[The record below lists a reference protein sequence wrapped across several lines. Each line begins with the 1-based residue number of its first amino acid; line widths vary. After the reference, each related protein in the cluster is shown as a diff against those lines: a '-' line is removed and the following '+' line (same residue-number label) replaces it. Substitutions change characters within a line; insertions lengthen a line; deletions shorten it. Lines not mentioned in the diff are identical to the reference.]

1 MNILYITTVFPK
13 PGKGSTIY
21 TDLAECLNERG
32 HKMVI
37 VMADPDAETSM
48 NIERNME
55 VLRIKVT
62 SYYNVHYFK
71 KGLASLTMNNK
82 IIQGI
87 QKYLKNNDFD
97 FILFESPPITIASV
111 VEWTMKKY
119 NCPSY
124 LMLKDIFPQNGVDI
138 GLFKKNGII
147 FNYFQKKEH
156 NLYAVTSRI
165 GCMSEGNKRYLL
177 NSNNIP
183 EDKVEIFPNT
193 KKISIHKFKNEKN
206 DVLRKKYN
214 IPPNA
219 IIFLF
224 GGNMG
229 KPQALDFLAE
239 AIIRLKDEKEIFF
252 MLIGRGSEKAR
263 IKGILEE
270 KEQSNYLMLENLP
283 REEYEKFATEADV
296 GLILLDYRFTIP
308 NFPSRILFYMELSMP
323 VLAATDRVSDLPE
336 LIKDAG
342 CGLVCYSNDIEK
354 FVKNIK
360 LLSLSEELRK
370 TMGMSGRVYMEKN
383 LDVTISANILETHFK
398 EKR

>member
-13 PGKGSTIY
+13 PEKGSTIY

-32 HKMVI
+32 HRVVV
-37 VMADPDAETSM
+37 VMADPNVETSM
-48 NIERNME
+48 NLERNMD

-62 SYYNVHYFK
+62 SYYNVNYFK
-71 KGLASLTMNNK
+71 KGLASLTMNQK
-82 IIQGI
+82 IILGI
-87 QKYLKNNDFD
+87 KKYIRNNDFD
-97 FILFESPPITIASV
+97 FILFETPPITIASV
-111 VEWTMKKY
+111 VEWAMKKY
-119 NCPSY
+119 DCPSY

-138 GLFKKNGII
+138 GLLKNSGIV
-147 FNYFQKKEH
+147 FNYFRKKEH
-156 NLYAVTSRI
+156 NLYAIASRI
-165 GCMSEGNKRYLL
+165 GCMSAGNKRYLL
-177 NSNNIP
+177 NNNSIS

-193 KKISIHKFKNEKN
+193 KKISIHEFKNGK
-206 DVLRKKYN
+206 DDILRKKYN
-214 IPPNA
+214 IPQNV

-229 KPQALDFLAE
+229 KPQALDFLVE

-252 MLIGRGSEKAR
+252 LLIGRGSEKAR

-308 NFPSRILFYMELSMP
+308 NYPSRILSYMELSMP
-323 VLAATDRVSDLPE
+323 VLAATDRTSDLPE
-336 LIKDAG
+336 LIEDAG

-354 FVKNIK
+354 FIKNIK

-370 TMGMSGRVYMEKN
+370 TMGKSGRVYMEKN

-398 EKR
+398 

>member
-13 PGKGSTIY
+13 PEKGSTIY

-32 HKMVI
+32 HKVVV
-37 VMADPDAETSM
+37 VMADPDVETSM
-48 NIERNME
+48 NVERNME

-71 KGLASLTMNNK
+71 KGLASLTMNKK

-87 QKYLKNNDFD
+87 KKYINNDFD

-111 VEWTMKKY
+111 VEWAMKKY
-119 NCPSY
+119 KCPSY
-124 LMLKDIFPQNGVDI
+124 LMLKDIFPQNGADI

-147 FNYFQKKEH
+147 FNYFQKKEY
-156 NLYAVTSRI
+156 NLYAVASRI

-177 NSNNIP
+177 SYNNISK
-183 EDKVEIFPNT
+183 DKVEIFPNT
-193 KKISIHKFKNEKN
+193 KKISVQEFKNKK
-206 DVLRKKYN
+206 DDTLRKKYS
-214 IPPNA
+214 IPTNA
-219 IIFLF
+219 VIFLF

-239 AIIRLKDEKEIFF
+239 AIIRLKDDNEIFF
-252 MLIGRGSEKAR
+252 LLIGRGSEKAR
-263 IKGILEE
+263 ITGILGER
-270 KEQSNYLMLENLP
+270 EQKNYLMLENLP
-283 REEYEKFATEADV
+283 REEYEQFAVEADV

-308 NFPSRILFYMELSMP
+308 NFPSRILSYMELSMP

-354 FVKNIK
+354 FVENIK
-360 LLSLSEELRK
+360 LLSLSRALRK
-370 TMGMSGRVYMEKN
+370 KMGESGRNYIEKN
-383 LDVTISANILETHFK
+383 LDITISANILETHFK
-398 EKR
+398 

>member
-13 PGKGSTIY
+13 PEKGSTIY

-32 HKMVI
+32 HKMVV
-37 VMADPDAETSM
+37 VMADPYVETSM

-55 VLRIKVT
+55 VLRIKVKP
-62 SYYNVHYFK
+62 YYNVNYFK
-71 KGLASLTMNNK
+71 KGLASLTMNKK

-87 QKYLKNNDFD
+87 KKHLNNDFD

-111 VEWTMKKY
+111 VEWAMKKY
-119 NCPSY
+119 KCPSY
-124 LMLKDIFPQNGVDI
+124 LMLKDIFPQNGADI

-147 FNYFQKKEH
+147 FNYFQKKEQ

-165 GCMSEGNKRYLL
+165 GCMSEGNKKYLL
-177 NSNNIP
+177 INNNIS

-193 KKISIHKFKNEKN
+193 KKISNRKMKNEK
-206 DVLRKKYN
+206 DDILRKKYS
-214 IPPNA
+214 IPTSA
-219 IIFLF
+219 VVFLF

-239 AIIRLKDEKEIFF
+239 AIIRLKDDNKIFF
-252 MLIGRGSEKAR
+252 LLIGRGSEKER
-263 IKGILEE
+263 IRGILD
-270 KEQSNYLMLENLP
+270 KKGKKNYLMLENLP
-283 REEYEKFATEADV
+283 REEYEQFAVEADA

-308 NFPSRILFYMELSMP
+308 NFPSRILSYMELSMP

-336 LIKDAG
+336 LIRDAS

-354 FVKNIK
+354 FVENIK
-360 LLSLSEELRK
+360 LLSLNRALRK
-370 TMGMSGRVYMEKN
+370 TMGESGRNYIEKN
-383 LDVTISANILETHFK
+383 LDITISANILETHFK
-398 EKR
+398 